1 MINEAAIK
9 AYLLQQFNDIIH
21 IAITKIGSG
30 VQGSGFLI
38 DMKTSGGIRSYVIKA
53 LIPEGLGHDYPS
65 DRAAVFLLDLDEYK
79 NLPGHVKAVDVLAE
93 MEDGSVKSIGGG
105 REYYLLMERAEGKD
119 YFNDLKLFARKDRLD
134 TLDKGKIMSM
144 TSYLAGI
151 HSVKKDSPTLYR
163 RKLRDTVGHG
173 ECLMG
178 VFDTYPNGILT
189 PHDMANIIK
198 KSIDWI
204 IKLKPKHDRL
214 SQIHGDFHP
223 GNIWFKNIQ
232 SRESGA
238 DSQSNSNKPVIPRNH
253 PFPHSGGFAD
263 AKEKEGWG
271 DLKESEYRDINF
283 ILLDRSRG
291 PWGEPADD
299 VTALTINYI
308 FFSIISHGDV
318 RGAYRE
324 GLHLFFNEYIRASRD
339 EDITAVAAPFFAFR
353 GAVVGNPVF
362 YPEVTAEQRNLIFRF
377 VHNVLDEDRFE
388 VERVNDYLR

>member
-1 MINEAAIK
+1 LINEAAIK

-21 IAITKIGSG
+21 IDITKIGSG

-79 NLPGHVKAVDVLAE
+79 NLPGHVTAVDVLAE

-105 REYYLLMERAEGKD
+105 KEYYLLMERAEGKD
-119 YFNDLKLFARKDRLD
+119 YFNDLKLFAQKDCLD
-134 TLDKGKIMSM
+134 ILDKGKITSM

-178 VFDTYPNGILT
+178 VFDTYPDAILSW
-189 PHDMANIIK
+189 DEMANIIK

-204 IKLKPKHDRL
+204 IKLKPKHERL

-223 GNIWFKNIQ
+223 GNIWFKEAE
-232 SRESGA
+232 RLESSIN
-238 DSQSNSNKPVIPRNH
+238 SQRTDDIVIPPNP
-253 PFPHSGGFAD
+253 PFPHSGGFAE
-263 AKEKEGWG
+263 AKQKGGWG
-271 DLKESEYRDINF
+271 DLKEREYRDMEF

-299 VTALTINYI
+299 VTALAINYI

-324 GLHLFFNEYIRASRD
+324 GLHLFFDKYIRASRD
-339 EDITAVAAPFFAFR
+339 EDITSVAAPFFAFR